1 MRMHRI
7 LARQGYCIQ
16 ISPEVIPADVII
28 GHARLKIR
36 FYNSIRRGRIDTA
49 TNAIEH
55 IRMLS
60 SQCSVPERKNNN
72 NNKKKGSLPRRKKVI
87 SYEEN
92 NWNMQNKCKHAE
104 FERKTLKAEKKLDF
118 LL

>member
-1 MRMHRI
+1 MLQYISSESQGQNYVRMHRI

-16 ISPEVIPADVII
+16 ISLEVIPADVII

-49 TNAIEH
+49 TNTIEP

-60 SQCSVPERKNNN
+60 SQCSMPERKNNN
-72 NNKKKGSLPRRKKVI
+72 NNKKKVHYQEGKKVI
-87 SYEEN
+87 PYEEN

-104 FERKTLKAEKKLDF
+104 FE
-118 LL
+118 